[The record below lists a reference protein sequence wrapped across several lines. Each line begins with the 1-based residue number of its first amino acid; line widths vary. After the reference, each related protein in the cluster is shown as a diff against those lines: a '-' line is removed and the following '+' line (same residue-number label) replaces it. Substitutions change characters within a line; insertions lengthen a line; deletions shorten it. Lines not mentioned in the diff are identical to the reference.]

1 MKGDETQ
8 MTQGDS
14 DDSYSDHVLFMVTT
28 SNYTN
33 FDYWYLDTR
42 CSNHMIG
49 NKGWFVSLDEKVKRK
64 VKFANNSIVRA

>member
-33 FDYWYLDTR
+33 FDY
-42 CSNHMIG
+42 
-49 NKGWFVSLDEKVKRK
+49 
-64 VKFANNSIVRA
+64 